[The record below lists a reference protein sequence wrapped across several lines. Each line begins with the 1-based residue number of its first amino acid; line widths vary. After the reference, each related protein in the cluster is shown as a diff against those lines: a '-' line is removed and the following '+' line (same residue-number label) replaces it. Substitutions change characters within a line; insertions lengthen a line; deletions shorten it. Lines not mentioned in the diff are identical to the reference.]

1 MVKTELCTFC
11 VKSGILCSRCEERV
25 KKGQITKLDLE
36 TIKLLLE
43 LEKRYPD
50 LETVRFHKAS
60 EVGEILAIQVDQ
72 RDIEKISGA
81 ENPVLRTI
89 SERLGGKKILVV
101 GHSGDDRRFL
111 EGLLAPLSILTINTI
126 WLPDGTTETKAI
138 LQGRLPR
145 HMPVDLENSKKL
157 AKELRGMTL
166 RVEFDRQ

>member
-1 MVKTELCTFC
+1 MKTELCTFC

-43 LEKRYPD
+43 LEKRFPD
-50 LETVRFHKAS
+50 IENVRFHKSS
-60 EVGEILAIQVDQ
+60 EIGELLAIQLDQ
-72 RDIEKISGA
+72 ADVEKITSGEA
-81 ENPVLRTI
+81 PILRTI

-101 GHSGDDRRFL
+101 GYGGDDRRFL

-126 WLPDGTTETKAI
+126 WLPDASTETKVI

-145 HMPVDLENSKKL
+145 HMPVDLENSKRI
-157 AKELRGMTL
+157 ANELRGMTL
-166 RVEFDRQ
+166 RIEFERQ